1 MKFYIVDVFAEN
13 KYEGNQLAVLV
24 PDDELTPETML
35 KIAHEINFS
44 ETTFI
49 TSGKKENGGYD
60 VRIFTPDVEVPFAGH
75 PTLGTAYV
83 IVRMLEAE
91 RNSKVILNL
100 EVGEIPVT
108 IEAGVLTMEQKEPEF
123 GLVIKD
129 HQLVADMLKI
139 KPEDI
144 AGDYPVQIVST
155 GLPCMVIPLGTIEAV
170 ERCVVNH
177 ELFQDFID
185 NTYKCNLLV
194 FCPEPKCDNALRV
207 RVFVDDE
214 GFAEDAATGSANG
227 NLAGYLLKY
236 NYFGK
241 NEIKYEVNQ
250 GEQIGRPSL
259 LKISAELTEGRY
271 KIRVGGKVHLV
282 AEGNWHL

>member
-1 MKFYIVDVFAEN
+1 MKFYLVDVFAEN

-24 PDDELTPETML
+24 PDGDMQTETMVR
-35 KIAHEINFS
+35 IAHEIGFS

-49 TSGKKENGGYD
+49 MSGKRENGGFD

-75 PTLGTAYV
+75 PTLGTAY
-83 IVRMLEAE
+83 IIDKMLDAKG
-91 RNSKVILNL
+91 SGKVILNL

-108 IEAGVLTMEQKEPEF
+108 IDGGVLTMEQKEPEF
-123 GLVIKD
+123 GLIADD
-129 HQLVADMLKI
+129 HKRVSDMLKI
-139 KPEDI
+139 NAEDI
-144 AGDYPVQIVST
+144 SGSYPVQVVST
-155 GLPCMVIPLGTIEAV
+155 GLPCLVVPLKTIDAV
-170 ERCVVNH
+170 ERCAVNH

-185 NTYKCNLLV
+185 NTYKCNLLI
-194 FCPEPKCDNALRV
+194 FCAEPESSNALRV

-241 NEIKYEVNQ
+241 SEIEYNVNQ
-250 GEQIGRPSL
+250 GQQIRRPSL
-259 LKISAELTEGRY
+259 LKISAELTVGAY
-271 KIRVGGKVHLV
+271 KIRVGGKVHLI
-282 AEGNWHL
+282 AEGEWH